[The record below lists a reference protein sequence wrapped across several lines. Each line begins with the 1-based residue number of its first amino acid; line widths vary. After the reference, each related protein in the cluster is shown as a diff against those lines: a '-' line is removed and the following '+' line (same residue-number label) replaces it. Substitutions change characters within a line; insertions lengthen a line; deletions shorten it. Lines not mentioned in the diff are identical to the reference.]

1 MKIAPNG
8 VFSVVPP
15 VGGGG
20 DGLGLEMGRA
30 PSTTFGGP
38 PPRDG
43 EELGTVPLHGSEFA
57 HVPVRPRD
65 DGWTSQR
72 QRDFLESLAATG
84 SVTVAARSVSMSR
97 ESAYALRRRADA
109 RGFAQAW
116 DAARALAVEQLTEVA
131 WDRALHGE
139 VRPIFYHGDLVGETR
154 HYDNRLLLA
163 LIAQNRATLAAG
175 QGAAGQGAAIAS
187 PELVAQVAAD
197 WDAALDRAERGE
209 ALPEPAP
216 EMAALPATEPAR
228 VAAADSPA
236 AGDEPFGAPL
246 TGTCERDGTA
256 LTEAQ
261 VLNIGC
267 YDHWWDEGGARRLT
281 DWPLPEVLPE
291 GEVWTGEEFWV
302 DDNRAVL
309 GRYDEDAPA
318 LTELGF
324 AVDRTYART
333 LSAAEAA
340 GLEDAE
346 TRAQDHAAA
355 RLELYRR
362 SAFGLASPAERAAI
376 AAGNGGRV
384 WGAER

>member
-20 DGLGLEMGRA
+20 DGLGSEMGRVPLHHPA
-30 PSTTFGGP
+30 DGP
-38 PPRDG
+38 PPPLG
-43 EELGTVPLHGSEFA
+43 EEFA

-72 QRDFLESLAATG
+72 QRDFLERLAATG
-84 SVTVAARSVSMSR
+84 SVTVAARSVALSR

-116 DAARALAVEQLTEVA
+116 DAARALAVEHLTEVA

-139 VRPIFYHGDLVGETR
+139 VRPIFYHGALVGETR
-154 HYDNRLLLA
+154 HFDNRLLLA

-175 QGAAGQGAAIAS
+175 TGAAMAS

-209 ALPEPAP
+209 ALQEPAP
-216 EMAALPATEPAR
+216 EPTPELAG
-228 VAAADSPA
+228 A
-236 AGDEPFGAPL
+236 AGPDALDAANRADEPFGPPL
-246 TGTCERDGTA
+246 TGTCEHDGSA

-261 VLNIGC
+261 VLSIGA
-267 YDHWWDEGGARRLT
+267 YAHWWDADGARWLT
-281 DWPLPEVLPE
+281 NWPLPEAAPGDAQAE
-291 GEVWTGEEFWV
+291 ADWAGEEFWV
-302 DDNRAVL
+302 DDEGAVL
-309 GRYDEDAPA
+309 GPYDEDAAAPM
-318 LTELGF
+318 LLGR
-324 AVDRTYART
+324 AVDRSYART
-333 LSAAEAA
+333 LSAAEVA
-340 GLEDAE
+340 GLEAAE
-346 TRAQDHAAA
+346 ARTEDHAAA

-362 SAFGLASPAERAAI
+362 DAFGLATPAERAAI
-376 AAGNGGRV
+376 AAGNVG
-384 WGAER
+384 